1 MHQVLEELR
10 RARED
15 RGISLQEIAQR
26 TLINITYLEAID
38 RGDLEV
44 MPEPYMRAFIREY
57 AQAVGLDPADV
68 MRRIDERAAAHR
80 PPTLHQEEPPI
91 PSPTLAHRL
100 SDTHAWWN
108 LPAARVAFSALGVAL
123 IALVIWMLLPT
134 ETPEVIRETPFDRV
148 ITETERRVTPAQ
160 PDQAAP
166 VGGGRADSLTLQGT
180 FRDSVWIR
188 VVADTTTRE
197 HLVPGGMRMSW
208 KAREQFLITIG
219 NAGGAEF
226 TLNGKSLGALGRPG
240 AVLRNVRIARDGVT
254 VPPQAP
260 PQSTPAP
267 SRPVL

>member
-1 MHQVLEELR
+1 MYQVLGELR
-10 RARED
+10 RAREE
-15 RGISLQEIAQR
+15 RGITLQEIAQR
-26 TLINITYLEAID
+26 TLINVVYLEAID
-38 RGDLEV
+38 RGTLDV

-57 AQAVGLDPADV
+57 AQAVGLDPSAF
-68 MRRIDERAAAHR
+68 MERFDARAEAHR
-80 PPTLHQEEPPI
+80 ASAAPEETLPP
-91 PSPTLAHRL
+91 PSPSLAHRL
-100 SDTHAWWN
+100 SDAHAWWN
-108 LPAARVAFSALGVAL
+108 LPAARVALGALGVAML
-123 IALVIWMLLPT
+123 ALVIWMLLPT

-148 ITETERRVTPAQ
+148 ITETERRVTPLA
-160 PDQAAP
+160 PDRTATSG
-166 VGGGRADSLTLQGT
+166 VGRADSLTLQGT
-180 FRDSVWIR
+180 FRDTVWIR

-260 PQSTPAP
+260 PQSPPPRSA
-267 SRPVL
+267 PVL